1 MLNSMGAPWTVVEE
15 EHLIESLELNCD
27 IVSIANALGRSPPAV
42 GLKIIHLYQKGRLV
56 VMSEPTYEAWVH
68 RRSQ

>member
-1 MLNSMGAPWTVVEE
+1 MFVPWTVGEE

-27 IVSIANALGRSPPAV
+27 IVSIAETLNRSPSSV

-56 VMSEPTYEAWVH
+56 VMSEPTYEAWER

>member
-1 MLNSMGAPWTVVEE
+1 MGVPWTVKEE

-27 IVSIANALGRSPPAV
+27 IASIADTLQRTPSAV
-42 GLKIIHLYQKGRLV
+42 GLKIIHLYQKGCLV
-56 VMSEPTYEAWVH
+56 VMSELTYEAWQH

>member
-1 MLNSMGAPWTVVEE
+1 MFGPWTADEE
-15 EHLIESLELNCD
+15 EHLIESLELNCG
-27 IVSIANALGRSPPAV
+27 IVSIAGTLNRSPSSV

-56 VMSEPTYEAWVH
+56 VMSEPTYEAWEH